1 MPRASPPRPI
11 HIRRARPSDSAAIGR
26 NNRALAFESEGI
38 RLAKAPALR
47 GARCAI
53 ADPTKGFYLIAEV
66 DGRTAGQL
74 FVTREWSD
82 WRCGYY
88 WWIQSLYVVPC
99 LRRRGVFRAL
109 LKEARRLA
117 REDGSVRSLRLY
129 VHAGNRRARA
139 AYQASGF
146 VPAPYRILERDI

>member
-1 MPRASPPRPI
+1 MPRNSTPRPI
-11 HIRRARPSDSAAIGR
+11 RVRRARPGDAAVIAR
-26 NNRALAFESEGI
+26 NNHALARESEGM
-38 RLAKAPALR
+38 RLPKAPALR
-47 GARCAI
+47 GARQAI
-53 ADPTKGFYLIAEV
+53 ADPDKGFYLIAEV

-88 WWIQSLYVVPC
+88 WWIQSLYVVPG

-109 LKEARRLA
+109 LEEARRLA
-117 REDGSVRSLRLY
+117 REDGRVRSLRLY

-146 VPAPYRILERDI
+146 APAPYRILEKDI